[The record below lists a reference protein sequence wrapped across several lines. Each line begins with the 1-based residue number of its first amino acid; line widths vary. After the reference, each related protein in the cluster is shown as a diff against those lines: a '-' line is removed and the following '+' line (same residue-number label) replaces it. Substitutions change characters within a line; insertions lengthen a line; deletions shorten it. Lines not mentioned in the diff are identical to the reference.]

1 MIFGIKSVI
10 VWKSYL
16 IANPSTIKFVA
27 VVILIEPVLKKDED
41 FYSEVF
47 LKECKY
53 IEKEKRQLD
62 ILLMT

>member
-10 VWKSYL
+10 VWKSNL
-16 IANPSTIKFVA
+16 IANPSTIKFIA
-27 VVILIEPVLKKDED
+27 VVILIEPVLKKD

-53 IEKEKRQLD
+53 IEKEKGQLD